1 MTYPWIEFYANKIG
15 AEIFVISDRKFPGFP
30 PVYEKLQIYKLSK
43 KMKNDWNIYIDSDT
57 LIHPETIDFTNYIKK
72 DTVLHHG
79 HDMANVRWKYRN
91 TGEVKE

>member
-15 AEIFVISDRKFPGFP
+15 VEIFVISDRKFPGFP

-72 DTVLHHG
+72 ILFYIT
-79 HDMANVRWKYRN
+79 DMIWQMFGGNIG
-91 TGEVKE
+91 TLVK